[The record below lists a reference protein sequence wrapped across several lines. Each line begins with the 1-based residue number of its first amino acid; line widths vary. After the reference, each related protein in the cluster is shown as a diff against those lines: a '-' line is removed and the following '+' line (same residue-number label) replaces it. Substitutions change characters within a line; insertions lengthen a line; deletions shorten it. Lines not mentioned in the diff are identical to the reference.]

1 MGKYAYTLG
10 EITILTAFLF
20 PGQGSQKV
28 SMGYD
33 LYKHTDI
40 GKAYFNLANDI
51 MECDIKDIIFNGP
64 DETLKETIFTQ
75 PAIFIVSVIIGKILL
90 DRGLMP
96 EMVAGHSLG
105 EYSACTISGSF
116 SFENGL
122 SLVKLRAENM
132 QIAGKTNPGTMAAII
147 GMSFEDI
154 QNICT
159 TITKENSIVVPANH
173 NSPNQ
178 IVISGNKPAV
188 LEAMEQARNSGARL
202 VKELNVSGA
211 FHSPLMHSAKDALSE
226 ALDNTELN
234 NANIP
239 VYSNVS
245 AAATLDSEEIRINLK
260 NQIDSPVL
268 WSKTIMN
275 MKNNNASKMI
285 EVGPGKVLQGL
296 TRKID
301 KNIQSMGMENLEQI
315 NEFEYV

>member
-1 MGKYAYTLG
+1 LGKYANTLG
-10 EITILTAFLF
+10 EIILLTAFLF

-40 GKAYFNLANDI
+40 GKKYFDLANDI
-51 MECDIKDIIFNGP
+51 MACDIKNIVFNGP
-64 DETLKETIFTQ
+64 DDKLKETKFTQ
-75 PAIFIVSVIIGKILL
+75 PAIYIVSVIIGKILI
-90 DRGLMP
+90 DRGLVP
-96 EMVAGHSLG
+96 AMVAGHSLG

-159 TITKENSIVVPANH
+159 TTSRENCLVVPANH

-178 IVISGNKPAV
+178 IVISGHKSAV
-188 LEAMEQARNSGARL
+188 EEAMKQARDSGARL

-211 FHSPLMHSAKDALSE
+211 FHSSLMHSAKDALSE
-226 ALDNTELN
+226 ALDKTEIN

-245 AAATLDSEEIRINLK
+245 ATATSESDEIRLNLK

-268 WSKTIMN
+268 WSSIIMN
-275 MKNNNASKMI
+275 MKNDNASKMI

-301 KNIQSMGMENLEQI
+301 QNLQSMGMENLEQI
-315 NEFEYV
+315 NEFDYV

>member
-1 MGKYAYTLG
+1 LGKYAYTLG

-64 DETLKETIFTQ
+64 DEKLKETIFTQ

>member
-1 MGKYAYTLG
+1 M
-10 EITILTAFLF
+10 LTAFLF

-33 LYKHTDI
+33 LYKYTDV
-40 GKAYFNLANDI
+40 GKEYFDLANDI
-51 MECDIKDIIFNGP
+51 MACNIKDIIFNGP
-64 DETLKETIFTQ
+64 DEKLKETLYTQ
-75 PAIFIVSVIIGKILL
+75 PAIFIVSVIIGKILI

-96 EMVAGHSLG
+96 AMVAGHSLG

-159 TITKENSIVVPANH
+159 TTSEENCIVVPANH

-178 IVISGNKPAV
+178 IVISGNKTAV
-188 LEAMEQARNSGARL
+188 EEAMDQARSSGARL

-226 ALDNTELN
+226 ALDKTKIN

-245 AAATLDSEEIRINLK
+245 ATATLKSDEIRLNLK

-268 WSKTIMN
+268 WSNTIRN
-275 MKNNNASKMI
+275 MKNDKASKMI
-285 EVGPGKVLQGL
+285 EVGPGKILQGL

-301 KNIQSMGMENLEQI
+301 KDIQSMGMENLEQI
-315 NEFEYV
+315 NEFAYV

>member
-1 MGKYAYTLG
+1 M
-10 EITILTAFLF
+10 LTAFLF

-33 LYKHTDI
+33 LYKNTDV
-40 GKAYFNLANDI
+40 GKEYFDLANDI
-51 MECDIKDIIFNGP
+51 MECNIKDIIFNGP
-64 DETLKETIFTQ
+64 DEKLKETVFTQ
-75 PAIFIVSVIIGKILL
+75 PAIFIVSVIIGKILI

-96 EMVAGHSLG
+96 AMVAGHSLG

-154 QNICT
+154 QKICT
-159 TITKENSIVVPANH
+159 TISKENSIVVPANH

-188 LEAMEQARNSGARL
+188 EEAMNQARSSGARL

-226 ALDNTELN
+226 ALDKTKIN

-245 AAATLDSEEIRINLK
+245 ATATLKSDEIRLNLK

-268 WSKTIMN
+268 WSNTIRN
-275 MKNNNASKMI
+275 MKNDKASKMI
-285 EVGPGKVLQGL
+285 EVGPGKILQGL

-301 KNIQSMGMENLEQI
+301 KDIQSMGMENLEQI
-315 NEFEYV
+315 NEFAYV

>member
-1 MGKYAYTLG
+1 MS
-10 EITILTAFLF
+10 TAFLF

-33 LYKHTDI
+33 LYEKTDI
-40 GKAYFNLANDI
+40 GKKYFNLANEI
-51 MECDIKDIIFNGP
+51 MDCDIKDIIFNGP
-64 DETLKETIFTQ
+64 DEKLKETYYTQ
-75 PAIFIVSVIIGKILL
+75 PAIYIVSVIIGKILMSM
-90 DRGLMP
+90 GYIP
-96 EMVAGHSLG
+96 KMVAGHSLG

-147 GMSFEDI
+147 GISSEDI
-154 QNICT
+154 LEICT
-159 TITKENSIVVPANH
+159 STSTETNVVVPANY

-178 IVISGNKPAV
+178 IVISGNNSAV
-188 LEAMEQARNSGARL
+188 QNAMQEARNTGARL

-211 FHSPLMHSAKDALSE
+211 FHSPLMGTAKSALSE
-226 ALDNTELN
+226 ALDKIDINDSD
-234 NANIP
+234 IP
-239 VYSNVS
+239 VYSNVN
-245 AAATLDSEEIRINLK
+245 AQPTFNANEIRINLK

-268 WSKTIMN
+268 WTNTIVN
-275 MKNNNASKMI
+275 MKNDNALKMI

-301 KNIQSMGMENLEQI
+301 KDLESFGVENLDQI
-315 NEFEYV
+315 NEIGDV

>member
-1 MGKYAYTLG
+1 MS
-10 EITILTAFLF
+10 TAFLF

-33 LYKHTDI
+33 LYEKTDI
-40 GKAYFNLANDI
+40 GKKYFNLANEI
-51 MECDIKDIIFNGP
+51 MDCDIKDIIFNGP
-64 DETLKETIFTQ
+64 DEKLKETFYTQ
-75 PAIFIVSVIIGKILL
+75 PAIYIVSVIIGKILMSM
-90 DRGLMP
+90 GYIP
-96 EMVAGHSLG
+96 KMVAGHSLG

-147 GMSFEDI
+147 GLSSEDI
-154 QNICT
+154 LEICT
-159 TITKENSIVVPANH
+159 STSTETNVVVPANY

-178 IVISGNKPAV
+178 IVISGNNSAV
-188 LEAMEQARNSGARL
+188 QNAMQEARNTGARL

-211 FHSPLMHSAKDALSE
+211 FHSPLMGTAKSALSE
-226 ALDNTELN
+226 ALDKIDINDSD
-234 NANIP
+234 IP
-239 VYSNVS
+239 VYSNVN
-245 AAATLDSEEIRINLK
+245 AQPTFNANEIRINLK

-268 WSKTIMN
+268 WTNTIVN
-275 MKNNNASKMI
+275 MKNDNALKMI

-301 KNIQSMGMENLEQI
+301 KDLESFGVENLDQI
-315 NEFEYV
+315 NEIGDV

>member
-1 MGKYAYTLG
+1 LGKYAYTLG

>member
-1 MGKYAYTLG
+1 MYYAY
-10 EITILTAFLF
+10 LF

-33 LYKHTDI
+33 LYEKTNI
-40 GKAYFNLANDI
+40 GKEFFDRANDI
-51 MECDIKDIIFNGP
+51 MGYDIKEIIFNGP
-64 DETLKETIFTQ
+64 EDKLKETTYTQ
-75 PAIFIVSVIIGKILL
+75 PPIYIVSVIIGKILL
-90 DRGLMP
+90 EKGYEP
-96 EMVAGHSLG
+96 KMVAGHSLG

-154 QNICT
+154 QHICVNAS
-159 TITKENSIVVPANH
+159 KEDSVVVPANH

-178 IVISGNKPAV
+178 IVISGNISAV
-188 LEAMEQARNSGARL
+188 QDAMEHAKESGARL

-211 FHSPLMHSAKDALSE
+211 FHSPLMKSAKVALSE
-226 ALDNTELN
+226 ALDDIDIN
-234 NANIP
+234 NATIP
-239 VYSNVS
+239 VYSNVN
-245 AAATLDSEEIRINLK
+245 AKATIQADEIRLNLK

-268 WSKTIMN
+268 WTKTISN
-275 MKNNNASKMI
+275 MKNDKATRMV

-296 TRKID
+296 TKKID
-301 KNIQSMGMENLEQI
+301 KDLQCSSIENLEQV
-315 NEFEYV
+315 NEFDYV

>member
-1 MGKYAYTLG
+1 MS
-10 EITILTAFLF
+10 TAFLF

-33 LYKHTDI
+33 LYEKTDI
-40 GKAYFNLANDI
+40 GKKYFNLANEI
-51 MECDIKDIIFNGP
+51 MDCDIKDIIFNGP
-64 DETLKETIFTQ
+64 DEKLKETFYTQ
-75 PAIFIVSVIIGKILL
+75 PAIYIVSVIIGKILMSM
-90 DRGLMP
+90 GYIP
-96 EMVAGHSLG
+96 KMVAGHSLG

-147 GMSFEDI
+147 GLSSEDI
-154 QNICT
+154 LEICT
-159 TITKENSIVVPANH
+159 STSTETNVVVPANY

-178 IVISGNKPAV
+178 IVISGNNSAV
-188 LEAMEQARNSGARL
+188 QNAMQEARNTGARL

-211 FHSPLMHSAKDALSE
+211 FHSPLMETAKSALSE
-226 ALDNTELN
+226 ALDKIDINDSD
-234 NANIP
+234 IP
-239 VYSNVS
+239 VYSNVN
-245 AAATLDSEEIRINLK
+245 AQPTFNANEIRINLK

-268 WSKTIMN
+268 WTNTIVN
-275 MKNNNASKMI
+275 MKNDNALKMI

-301 KNIQSMGMENLEQI
+301 KDLESFGVENLDQI
-315 NEFEYV
+315 NDIDHV

>member
-1 MGKYAYTLG
+1 M
-10 EITILTAFLF
+10 LTAFLF

-33 LYKHTDI
+33 LYKYTDV
-40 GKAYFNLANDI
+40 GKEYFDLANDI
-51 MECDIKDIIFNGP
+51 MACNIKDIIFNGP
-64 DETLKETIFTQ
+64 DEKLKETVFTQ
-75 PAIFIVSVIIGKILL
+75 PAIFIVSVIIGKILI

-96 EMVAGHSLG
+96 AMVAGHSLG

-159 TITKENSIVVPANH
+159 TTSEENCIVVPANH
-173 NSPNQ
+173 NTPNQ
-178 IVISGNKPAV
+178 IVISGNKTAV
-188 LEAMEQARNSGARL
+188 EEAMDQARSSGARL

-226 ALDNTELN
+226 ALDKTKIN

-245 AAATLDSEEIRINLK
+245 ATATLKSDEIRLNLK

-268 WSKTIMN
+268 WSNTIRN
-275 MKNNNASKMI
+275 MKNDKASKMI
-285 EVGPGKVLQGL
+285 EVGPGKILQGL

-301 KNIQSMGMENLEQI
+301 KDIQSMGMENLEQI
-315 NEFEYV
+315 NEFAYV

>member
-75 PAIFIVSVIIGKILL
+75 PAIFIVSVIIGKILI

-96 EMVAGHSLG
+96 AMVAGHSLG

>member
-1 MGKYAYTLG
+1 M
-10 EITILTAFLF
+10 LTAFLF

-33 LYKHTDI
+33 LYKHTDV
-40 GKAYFNLANDI
+40 GKEYFDLANDI
-51 MECDIKDIIFNGP
+51 MACNIKDIIFNGP
-64 DETLKETIFTQ
+64 DKKLKETLYTQ
-75 PAIFIVSVIIGKILL
+75 PAIFIVSVIIGKILI

-96 EMVAGHSLG
+96 AMVAGHSLG

-154 QNICT
+154 QKICT
-159 TITKENSIVVPANH
+159 TISKENSIVVPANH
-173 NSPNQ
+173 NSANQ

-188 LEAMEQARNSGARL
+188 EEAMNQARNSGARL

-226 ALDNTELN
+226 ALDKTKIN

-245 AAATLDSEEIRINLK
+245 ATATLKSDEIRLNLK

-268 WSKTIMN
+268 WSSTIRN
-275 MKNNNASKMI
+275 MKNDKASKMI
-285 EVGPGKVLQGL
+285 EVGPGKILQGL

-301 KNIQSMGMENLEQI
+301 KDIQSMGMENLEQI
-315 NEFEYV
+315 NEFAYV

>member
-1 MGKYAYTLG
+1 M
-10 EITILTAFLF
+10 LTAFLF

-33 LYKHTDI
+33 LYKYTDV
-40 GKAYFNLANDI
+40 GKKYFDLANDI
-51 MECDIKDIIFNGP
+51 MECNIKDIIFNGP
-64 DETLKETIFTQ
+64 DKKLKETLYTQ
-75 PAIFIVSVIIGKILL
+75 PAIFIVSVIIGKILI

-96 EMVAGHSLG
+96 AMVAGHSLG

-154 QNICT
+154 QKICT
-159 TITKENSIVVPANH
+159 TISKENSIVVPANH
-173 NSPNQ
+173 NSANQ

-188 LEAMEQARNSGARL
+188 EEAMNQARNSGARL

-226 ALDNTELN
+226 ALDKTKIN

-245 AAATLDSEEIRINLK
+245 ATATLKSDEIRLNLK

-268 WSKTIMN
+268 WSSTIRN
-275 MKNNNASKMI
+275 MKNDKASKMI
-285 EVGPGKVLQGL
+285 EVGPGKILQGL

-301 KNIQSMGMENLEQI
+301 KDIQSMGMENLEQI
-315 NEFEYV
+315 NEFAYV

>member
-1 MGKYAYTLG
+1 MS
-10 EITILTAFLF
+10 TAFLF

-33 LYKHTDI
+33 LYEKTDI
-40 GKAYFNLANDI
+40 GKKYFNLANEI
-51 MECDIKDIIFNGP
+51 MDCDIKDIIFNGP
-64 DETLKETIFTQ
+64 DEKLKETFYTQ
-75 PAIFIVSVIIGKILL
+75 PAIYIVSVIIGKILMSM
-90 DRGLMP
+90 GYIP
-96 EMVAGHSLG
+96 KMVAGHSLG

-147 GMSFEDI
+147 GLSSEDI
-154 QNICT
+154 LEICT
-159 TITKENSIVVPANH
+159 STSTETNVVVPANY

-178 IVISGNKPAV
+178 IVISGNNSAV
-188 LEAMEQARNSGARL
+188 QNAMQEARNTGARL

-211 FHSPLMHSAKDALSE
+211 FHSPLMGTAKSALSE
-226 ALDNTELN
+226 ALDKIDINDSD
-234 NANIP
+234 IP
-239 VYSNVS
+239 VYSNVN
-245 AAATLDSEEIRINLK
+245 AQPTFNANEIRINLK

-268 WSKTIMN
+268 WTNTIVN
-275 MKNNNASKMI
+275 MKNDNALKMI

-301 KNIQSMGMENLEQI
+301 KDLESFGVENLAQI
-315 NEFEYV
+315 NEIDNV

>member
-1 MGKYAYTLG
+1 MS
-10 EITILTAFLF
+10 TAFLF

-33 LYKHTDI
+33 LYKKTDI
-40 GKAYFNLANDI
+40 GKKYFNLANEI
-51 MECDIKDIIFNGP
+51 MDCDIKDIIFNGP
-64 DETLKETIFTQ
+64 DEKLKETYYTQ
-75 PAIFIVSVIIGKILL
+75 PAIYIVSVIIGKILMSM
-90 DRGLMP
+90 GYIP
-96 EMVAGHSLG
+96 KMVAGHSLG

-147 GMSFEDI
+147 GLSSEDI
-154 QNICT
+154 LEICT
-159 TITKENSIVVPANH
+159 STSTETNVVVPANY

-178 IVISGNKPAV
+178 IVISGNNSAV
-188 LEAMEQARNSGARL
+188 QNAMQEARNTGARL

-211 FHSPLMHSAKDALSE
+211 FHSPLMETAKSALSE
-226 ALDNTELN
+226 ALDKIDINDSD
-234 NANIP
+234 IP
-239 VYSNVS
+239 VYSNVN
-245 AAATLDSEEIRINLK
+245 AQPTFNANEIRINLK

-268 WSKTIMN
+268 WTNTIVN
-275 MKNNNASKMI
+275 MKNDNALKMI

-301 KNIQSMGMENLEQI
+301 KDLESFGVENLDQI
-315 NEFEYV
+315 NEIGDV

>member
-1 MGKYAYTLG
+1 M
-10 EITILTAFLF
+10 LTAFLF

-33 LYKHTDI
+33 LYKYTDV
-40 GKAYFNLANDI
+40 GKEYFDLANDI
-51 MECDIKDIIFNGP
+51 MECNIKDIIFNGP
-64 DETLKETIFTQ
+64 DEKLKETVFTQ
-75 PAIFIVSVIIGKILL
+75 PAIFIVSVIIGKILI
-90 DRGLMP
+90 DRGLTP
-96 EMVAGHSLG
+96 AMVAGHSLG

-159 TITKENSIVVPANH
+159 TTSEENCIVVPANH
-173 NSPNQ
+173 NTPNQ
-178 IVISGNKPAV
+178 IVISGNKTAV
-188 LEAMEQARNSGARL
+188 EEAMGQARSSGARL

-226 ALDNTELN
+226 ALDKTKIN

-245 AAATLDSEEIRINLK
+245 ATATLKSDEIRLNLK

-268 WSKTIMN
+268 WSNTIRN
-275 MKNNNASKMI
+275 MKNDKASKMI
-285 EVGPGKVLQGL
+285 EVGPGKILQGL

-301 KNIQSMGMENLEQI
+301 KDIQSMGMENLEQI
-315 NEFEYV
+315 NEFAYV

>member
-1 MGKYAYTLG
+1 M
-10 EITILTAFLF
+10 LTAFLF

-33 LYKHTDI
+33 LYKYTDV
-40 GKAYFNLANDI
+40 GKKYFDLANDI
-51 MECDIKDIIFNGP
+51 MECNIKDIIFNGP
-64 DETLKETIFTQ
+64 DKKLKETLYTQ
-75 PAIFIVSVIIGKILL
+75 PAIFIVSVIIGKILI

-96 EMVAGHSLG
+96 SMVAGHSLG

-154 QNICT
+154 QKICT
-159 TITKENSIVVPANH
+159 TISKENSIVVPANH
-173 NSPNQ
+173 NSANQ

-188 LEAMEQARNSGARL
+188 EEAMNQARNSGARL

-226 ALDNTELN
+226 ALDKTKIN

-245 AAATLDSEEIRINLK
+245 ATATLKSDEIRLNLK

-268 WSKTIMN
+268 WSSTIRN
-275 MKNNNASKMI
+275 MKNDKASKMI
-285 EVGPGKVLQGL
+285 EVGPGKILQGL

-301 KNIQSMGMENLEQI
+301 KDIQSMGMENLEQI
-315 NEFEYV
+315 NEFAYV

>member
-1 MGKYAYTLG
+1 M
-10 EITILTAFLF
+10 LTAFLF

-33 LYKHTDI
+33 LYKYTDV
-40 GKAYFNLANDI
+40 GKEYFDLANDI
-51 MECDIKDIIFNGP
+51 MECNIKDIIFNGP
-64 DETLKETIFTQ
+64 DEKLKETVFTQ
-75 PAIFIVSVIIGKILL
+75 PAIFIVSVIIGKILI

-96 EMVAGHSLG
+96 AMVAGHSLG

-159 TITKENSIVVPANH
+159 TTSEENCIVVPANH
-173 NSPNQ
+173 NTPNQ
-178 IVISGNKPAV
+178 IVISGNKTAV
-188 LEAMEQARNSGARL
+188 EEAMDQARSSGARL

-226 ALDNTELN
+226 ALDKTKIN

-245 AAATLDSEEIRINLK
+245 ATATLKSDEIRLNLK

-268 WSKTIMN
+268 WSNTIRN
-275 MKNNNASKMI
+275 MKNDKASKMI
-285 EVGPGKVLQGL
+285 EVGPGKILQGL

-301 KNIQSMGMENLEQI
+301 KDIQSMGMENLEQI
-315 NEFEYV
+315 NEFAYV

>member
-1 MGKYAYTLG
+1 M
-10 EITILTAFLF
+10 LTAFLF

-33 LYKHTDI
+33 LYKYTDV
-40 GKAYFNLANDI
+40 GKEYFDLANDI
-51 MECDIKDIIFNGP
+51 MACNIKDIIFNGP
-64 DETLKETIFTQ
+64 DEKLKETLYTQ
-75 PAIFIVSVIIGKILL
+75 PAIFIVSVIIGKILI

-96 EMVAGHSLG
+96 AMVAGHSLG

-159 TITKENSIVVPANH
+159 TTSEENCIVVPANH

-178 IVISGNKPAV
+178 MVISGNKTAV
-188 LEAMEQARNSGARL
+188 EEAMDQARSSGARL

-226 ALDNTELN
+226 ALDKTKIN

-245 AAATLDSEEIRINLK
+245 ATATLKSDEIRLNLK

-268 WSKTIMN
+268 WSNTIRN
-275 MKNNNASKMI
+275 MKNDKASKMI
-285 EVGPGKVLQGL
+285 EVGPGKILQGL

-301 KNIQSMGMENLEQI
+301 KDIQSMGMENLEQI
-315 NEFEYV
+315 NEFAYV

>member
-1 MGKYAYTLG
+1 M
-10 EITILTAFLF
+10 LTAFLF

-33 LYKHTDI
+33 LYKHTDV
-40 GKAYFNLANDI
+40 GKEYFDLANDI
-51 MECDIKDIIFNGP
+51 MECNIKDIIFNGP
-64 DETLKETIFTQ
+64 DKKLKETLYTQ
-75 PAIFIVSVIIGKILL
+75 PAIFIVSVIIGKILI

-96 EMVAGHSLG
+96 AMVAGHSLG

-154 QNICT
+154 QKICT
-159 TITKENSIVVPANH
+159 TISKENSIVVPANH
-173 NSPNQ
+173 NSANQ

-188 LEAMEQARNSGARL
+188 EEAMNQARNSGARL

-226 ALDNTELN
+226 ALDKTKIN

-245 AAATLDSEEIRINLK
+245 ATATLKSDEIRLNLK

-268 WSKTIMN
+268 WSSTIRN
-275 MKNNNASKMI
+275 MKNDKASKMI
-285 EVGPGKVLQGL
+285 EVGPGKILQGL

-301 KNIQSMGMENLEQI
+301 KDIQSMGMENLEQI
-315 NEFEYV
+315 NEFAYV

>member
-1 MGKYAYTLG
+1 MS
-10 EITILTAFLF
+10 TAFLF

-33 LYKHTDI
+33 LYEKTDI
-40 GKAYFNLANDI
+40 GKKYFNLANEI
-51 MECDIKDIIFNGP
+51 MDCDIKDIIFNGP
-64 DETLKETIFTQ
+64 DEKLKETYYTQ
-75 PAIFIVSVIIGKILL
+75 PAIYIVSVIIGKILMSM
-90 DRGLMP
+90 GYIP
-96 EMVAGHSLG
+96 KMVAGHSLG

-147 GMSFEDI
+147 GLSSEDI
-154 QNICT
+154 LEICT
-159 TITKENSIVVPANH
+159 STSTETNVVVPANY

-178 IVISGNKPAV
+178 IVISGNNSAV
-188 LEAMEQARNSGARL
+188 QNAMQEARNTGARL

-211 FHSPLMHSAKDALSE
+211 FHSPLMETAKSALSE
-226 ALDNTELN
+226 ALDKIDINDSD
-234 NANIP
+234 IP
-239 VYSNVS
+239 VYSNVN
-245 AAATLDSEEIRINLK
+245 AQPTFNANEIRINLK

-268 WSKTIMN
+268 WTNTIVN
-275 MKNNNASKMI
+275 MKNDNALKMI

-301 KNIQSMGMENLEQI
+301 KDLESFGVENLDQI
-315 NEFEYV
+315 NEIGDV

>member
-1 MGKYAYTLG
+1 M
-10 EITILTAFLF
+10 LTAFLF

-33 LYKHTDI
+33 LYKYTDV
-40 GKAYFNLANDI
+40 GKEYFDLANDI
-51 MECDIKDIIFNGP
+51 MECNIKDIIFNGP
-64 DETLKETIFTQ
+64 DKKLKETLYTQ
-75 PAIFIVSVIIGKILL
+75 PAIFIVSVIIGKILI

-96 EMVAGHSLG
+96 AMVAGHSLG

-154 QNICT
+154 QKICT
-159 TITKENSIVVPANH
+159 TISKENSIVVPANH
-173 NSPNQ
+173 NSANQ

-188 LEAMEQARNSGARL
+188 EEAMNQARNSGARL

-226 ALDNTELN
+226 ALDKTKIN

-245 AAATLDSEEIRINLK
+245 ATATLKSDEIRLNLK

-268 WSKTIMN
+268 WSSTIRN
-275 MKNNNASKMI
+275 MKNDKASKMI
-285 EVGPGKVLQGL
+285 EVGPGKILQGL

-301 KNIQSMGMENLEQI
+301 KDIQSMGMENLEQI
-315 NEFEYV
+315 NEFAYV

>member
-1 MGKYAYTLG
+1 M
-10 EITILTAFLF
+10 LTAFLF

-33 LYKHTDI
+33 LYKYTDV
-40 GKAYFNLANDI
+40 GKEYFDLANDI
-51 MECDIKDIIFNGP
+51 MACNIKDIIFNGP
-64 DETLKETIFTQ
+64 DEKLKETLYTQ
-75 PAIFIVSVIIGKILL
+75 PAIFIVSVIIGKILI

-96 EMVAGHSLG
+96 AMVAGHSLG

-154 QNICT
+154 QKICT
-159 TITKENSIVVPANH
+159 TISKENSIVVPANH
-173 NSPNQ
+173 NSANQ

-188 LEAMEQARNSGARL
+188 EEAMNQARNSGARL

-211 FHSPLMHSAKDALSE
+211 FHSPLMHSAKDALSD
-226 ALDNTELN
+226 ALDKTKIN

-245 AAATLDSEEIRINLK
+245 ATATLKSDEIRLNLK

-268 WSKTIMN
+268 WSNTIRN
-275 MKNNNASKMI
+275 MKNDKASKMI
-285 EVGPGKVLQGL
+285 EVGPGKILQGL

-301 KNIQSMGMENLEQI
+301 KDIQSMGMENLEQI
-315 NEFEYV
+315 NEFAYV

>member
-1 MGKYAYTLG
+1 MS
-10 EITILTAFLF
+10 TAFLF

-33 LYKHTDI
+33 LYEKTDI
-40 GKAYFNLANDI
+40 GKKYFNLANEI
-51 MECDIKDIIFNGP
+51 MDCDIKDIIFNGP
-64 DETLKETIFTQ
+64 DEKLKETYYTQ
-75 PAIFIVSVIIGKILL
+75 PAIYIVSVIIGKILMSM
-90 DRGLMP
+90 GYIP
-96 EMVAGHSLG
+96 KMVAGHSLG

-147 GMSFEDI
+147 GLSSEDI
-154 QNICT
+154 LEICT
-159 TITKENSIVVPANH
+159 STSTETNVVVPANY

-178 IVISGNKPAV
+178 IVISGNNSAV
-188 LEAMEQARNSGARL
+188 QNAMQEARNTGARL

-211 FHSPLMHSAKDALSE
+211 FHSPLMETAKSALSE
-226 ALDNTELN
+226 ALDKIDINDSD
-234 NANIP
+234 IP
-239 VYSNVS
+239 VYSNVN
-245 AAATLDSEEIRINLK
+245 AQPTFNANEIRINLK

-268 WSKTIMN
+268 WTNTIVN
-275 MKNNNASKMI
+275 MKNDNALKMI

-301 KNIQSMGMENLEQI
+301 KDLESFGVENLDQI
-315 NEFEYV
+315 NEIDDV

>member
-1 MGKYAYTLG
+1 MS
-10 EITILTAFLF
+10 TAFLF

-33 LYKHTDI
+33 LYEKTDI
-40 GKAYFNLANDI
+40 GKKYFNLANEI
-51 MECDIKDIIFNGP
+51 MDCDIKDIIFNGP
-64 DETLKETIFTQ
+64 DEKLKETYYTQ
-75 PAIFIVSVIIGKILL
+75 PAIYIVSVIIGKILMSL
-90 DRGLMP
+90 GYIP
-96 EMVAGHSLG
+96 KMVAGHSLG

-147 GMSFEDI
+147 GLSSEDI
-154 QNICT
+154 LEICT
-159 TITKENSIVVPANH
+159 STSTETNVVVPANY

-178 IVISGNKPAV
+178 IVISGNNSAV
-188 LEAMEQARNSGARL
+188 QNAMQEARNTGARL

-211 FHSPLMHSAKDALSE
+211 FHSPLMETAKSALSE
-226 ALDNTELN
+226 ALDKIDINDSD
-234 NANIP
+234 IP
-239 VYSNVS
+239 VYSNVN
-245 AAATLDSEEIRINLK
+245 AQPTFNANEIRINLK

-268 WSKTIMN
+268 WTNTIVN
-275 MKNNNASKMI
+275 MKNDNALKMI

-301 KNIQSMGMENLEQI
+301 KDLESFGVENLDQI
-315 NEFEYV
+315 NEIDNV

>member
-1 MGKYAYTLG
+1 LGKYAYTLG

-64 DETLKETIFTQ
+64 DEKLKETIFTQ

-159 TITKENSIVVPANH
+159 TITKENSVVVPANH

-245 AAATLDSEEIRINLK
+245 ATATLDSEEIRINLK

>member
-1 MGKYAYTLG
+1 M
-10 EITILTAFLF
+10 LTAFLF

-33 LYKHTDI
+33 LYKYTDV
-40 GKAYFNLANDI
+40 GKEYFDLANDI
-51 MECDIKDIIFNGP
+51 MECNIKDIIFNGP
-64 DETLKETIFTQ
+64 DEKLKETVFTQ
-75 PAIFIVSVIIGKILL
+75 PAIFIVSVIIGKILI

-96 EMVAGHSLG
+96 AMVAGHSLG

-154 QNICT
+154 QKICT
-159 TITKENSIVVPANH
+159 TISKENSIVVPANH

-178 IVISGNKPAV
+178 IVISGNKTAV
-188 LEAMEQARNSGARL
+188 EEAMNQARNSGARL

-226 ALDNTELN
+226 ALDKTKIN

-245 AAATLDSEEIRINLK
+245 ATATLKSDEIRLNLK

-268 WSKTIMN
+268 WSNTIRN
-275 MKNNNASKMI
+275 MKNDKASKMI
-285 EVGPGKVLQGL
+285 EVGPGKILQGL

-301 KNIQSMGMENLEQI
+301 KDIQSMGMENLEQI
-315 NEFEYV
+315 NEFAYV

>member
-1 MGKYAYTLG
+1 MS
-10 EITILTAFLF
+10 TAFLF

-33 LYKHTDI
+33 LYEKTDI
-40 GKAYFNLANDI
+40 GKKYFNLANEI
-51 MECDIKDIIFNGP
+51 MDCDIKDIIFNGP
-64 DETLKETIFTQ
+64 DEKLKETFYTQ
-75 PAIFIVSVIIGKILL
+75 PAIYIVSVIIGKILMSM
-90 DRGLMP
+90 GYIP
-96 EMVAGHSLG
+96 KMVAGHSLG

-147 GMSFEDI
+147 GLSSEDI
-154 QNICT
+154 LEICT
-159 TITKENSIVVPANH
+159 STSTETNVVVPANY

-178 IVISGNKPAV
+178 IVISGNNSAV
-188 LEAMEQARNSGARL
+188 QNAMQEARNTGARL

-211 FHSPLMHSAKDALSE
+211 FHSPLMGTAKSALSE
-226 ALDNTELN
+226 ALDKIDINDSD
-234 NANIP
+234 IP
-239 VYSNVS
+239 VYSNVN
-245 AAATLDSEEIRINLK
+245 AQPTFNANEIRINLK

-268 WSKTIMN
+268 WTNTIVN
-275 MKNNNASKMI
+275 MKNDNALKMI

-301 KNIQSMGMENLEQI
+301 KDLESFGVENLAQI
-315 NEFEYV
+315 NEIGDV